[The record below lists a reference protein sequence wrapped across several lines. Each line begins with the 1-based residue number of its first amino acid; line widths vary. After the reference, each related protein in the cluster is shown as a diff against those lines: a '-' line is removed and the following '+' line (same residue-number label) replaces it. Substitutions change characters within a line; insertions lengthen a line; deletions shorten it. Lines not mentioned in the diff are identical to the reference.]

1 MEELI
6 QVKAE
11 FPRMLKRRVFAA
23 LALRDER
30 FNHWLRTQMEI
41 LLQPVVEEGKE
52 ERDERLVGPQ
62 ARC

>member
-11 FPRMLKRRVFAA
+11 VPRMLKRRVFAA

-30 FNHWLRTQMEI
+30 FNHWLRTQMESRTCK
-41 LLQPVVEEGKE
+41 V
-52 ERDERLVGPQ
+52 RDRITDQIHRLIGHF
-62 ARC
+62 